1 MLLDARMPD
10 TDGLA
15 LAAKLRE
22 HHELAST
29 RIILLTSGDRPGD
42 LARSRQ
48 LGINANLLKPVQQEE
63 LLEMIYQVMSRAN
76 GDATEAARTAPS
88 QEPTRGLGP
97 TLTPLRI
104 LLAEDNEFNAQ
115 HLERLLVSGHHSVRL
130 ANNGREA
137 LTLLGIGDQKS
148 GTGSLT
154 TPGPSPPSSP
164 AQPSSTT
171 SDFDLVLLDLHMPEL
186 DGFQVV
192 QALRERE
199 QVTGGHLPVIAL
211 TARSRNEDRERCLA
225 AGMDDFLSKPVRS
238 VELFAAIER
247 VLFDHRIPPPILPD
261 TGDSTSLLDP
271 VVLLGACG
279 DDAEGLRAMGQGFE
293 VYLPRRL
300 AEVADALRNEDA
312 PGLRMAAHKLCGLL
326 SAFSTVAGGVASSL
340 EDHAASGRLEE
351 CRPLVEQLE
360 VMARE
365 LVQEMDGL
373 SIESLREQVRAV
385 GDTKSP

>member
-1 MLLDARMPD
+1 M
-10 TDGLA
+10 
-15 LAAKLRE
+15 
-22 HHELAST
+22 
-29 RIILLTSGDRPGD
+29 
-42 LARSRQ
+42 
-48 LGINANLLKPVQQEE
+48 
-63 LLEMIYQVMSRAN
+63 
-76 GDATEAARTAPS
+76 
-88 QEPTRGLGP
+88 
-97 TLTPLRI
+97 
-104 LLAEDNEFNAQ
+104 
-115 HLERLLVSGHHSVRL
+115 
-130 ANNGREA
+130 
-137 LTLLGIGDQKS
+137 
-148 GTGSLT
+148 
-154 TPGPSPPSSP
+154 
-164 AQPSSTT
+164 
-171 SDFDLVLLDLHMPEL
+171 
-186 DGFQVV
+186 

-199 QVTGGHLPVIAL
+199 RVTGGHLPVIAL
-211 TARSRNEDRERCLA
+211 TARSRKEDRERCLA
-225 AGMDDFLSKPVRS
+225 AGMDDYLSKPVRS

-279 DDAEGLRAMGQGFE
+279 DDAEGLRAMGQGFQ

-312 PGLRMAAHKLCGLL
+312 PGLRVAAHKLCGLL

-373 SIESLREQVRAV
+373 SIESLREQVRAA
-385 GDTKSP
+385 GDTKSR